1 MAPLRCVRFVKNLR
15 RIVVLGCGFYKM
27 PLGVFRRWWLIP
39 NGMNFLLLH
48 EFHQGLNAQFTEVN
62 GEEVVA
68 QYGDWLAEH
77 AAIRE
82 AAGVLDLS
90 FRGRLCLLGADRQ
103 SFLNGQVTNNVK
115 DLKTGQGCY
124 AALIAAKGKMQAD
137 LNIYILENEILLDF
151 EPGLSETVKQR
162 LEKYIIADDVQIVDV
177 APDYGLLSVQGPK
190 SNEVVNSLQLD
201 FVLPARAMN
210 FSSVKNETL
219 GEIYL
224 SNHPRVGNTGFDLFI
239 PTISLGAV
247 ADKLIAAA
255 QRIGGRACGWK
266 AFDTAR
272 IEAGIPRFGT
282 DMDETNLPPEAG
294 LDSRAVSYTKGCYIG
309 QEVIA
314 RIRTYGQVAKALRGL
329 RLADDLKSLPR
340 KGDKL
345 YLGEKEIGYITS
357 AIASPAFK
365 ANIAL
370 GYVRREGN
378 KIGTDLVLRNHDGES
393 AVKIVD
399 LPFRG

>member
-1 MAPLRCVRFVKNLR
+1 
-15 RIVVLGCGFYKM
+15 M

-39 NGMNFLLLH
+39 NGMSFLSLH

-162 LEKYIIADDVQIVDV
+162 LEKYIIADDVQIVDA

-224 SNHPRVGNTGFDLFI
+224 SNHPRVGNTGFDLFV

-378 KIGTDLVLRNHDGES
+378 KIETELVLRNHDGES